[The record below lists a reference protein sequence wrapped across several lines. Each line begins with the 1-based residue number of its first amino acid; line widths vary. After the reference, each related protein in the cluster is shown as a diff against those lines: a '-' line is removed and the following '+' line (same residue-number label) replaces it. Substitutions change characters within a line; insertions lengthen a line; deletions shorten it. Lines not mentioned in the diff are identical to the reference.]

1 MKNRNK
7 INRKINDKTDKRERM
22 TKQLKIMQKTQE
34 ILKWQ
39 MLYPQM
45 TDRTMDGV
53 CPKIKTTQD
62 WENWDKKLTEQEWD
76 KEE

>member
-1 MKNRNK
+1 
-7 INRKINDKTDKRERM
+7 
-22 TKQLKIMQKTQE
+22 
-34 ILKWQ
+34 